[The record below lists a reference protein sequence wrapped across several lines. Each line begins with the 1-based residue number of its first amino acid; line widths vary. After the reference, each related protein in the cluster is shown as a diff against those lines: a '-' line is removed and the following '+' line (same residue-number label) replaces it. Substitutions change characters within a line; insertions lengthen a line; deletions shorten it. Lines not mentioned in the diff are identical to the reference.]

1 MSTMFEMATLIADS
15 MMSTD
20 SNDETSSFFQLPSSM
35 EDVNQSLVNIYELNN
50 TNINDTLATINN
62 SLLNNSIQISMF
74 PTLITTLDRK

>member
-1 MSTMFEMATLIADS
+1 MFEMATLIADS